1 MCPLSLTARDLLRK
15 LANDSGLEYRQLAL
29 RVNKEMSRGESFVQ
43 SVDSIVREVGL
54 NPDGYKLSPK
64 SIADEALG
72 ILQRNYSRTLMMSAV
87 LARMMESKGK
97 DALPPPAF
105 FAFLELLSAI
115 PDAPRRITGGASMEV
130 DEDTT
135 RMIELLTTLVSL
147 VCEWSKD
154 GIRGVARNCPE
165 SLVPMAR
172 TVFRKTKLY
181 QGGLWTCISCGRIVG
196 LGETRALVCPQCDT
210 RMAQAFPG
218 MGLSSPKERERVGYG
233 RAEDGNPVE

>member
-1 MCPLSLTARDLLRK
+1 MSVTARDLLRK
-15 LANDSGLEYRQLAL
+15 LANDSGLDYRQLAL
-29 RVNKEMSRGESFVQ
+29 RVNKEMRRGESFVH
-43 SVDSIVREVGL
+43 SVDSIAREVGL
-54 NPDGYKLSPK
+54 DPDGYKLNPK

-115 PDAPRRITGGASMEV
+115 PDAPRNIADGVSLEV

-135 RMIELLTTLVSL
+135 RIIELLTTLVSL

-154 GIRGVARNCPE
+154 GIHGVARNCPE

-172 TVFRKTKLY
+172 SVFRKTKLY

-196 LGETRALVCPQCDT
+196 LGETRALVCPQCDA
-210 RMAQAFPG
+210 RMAHALPG